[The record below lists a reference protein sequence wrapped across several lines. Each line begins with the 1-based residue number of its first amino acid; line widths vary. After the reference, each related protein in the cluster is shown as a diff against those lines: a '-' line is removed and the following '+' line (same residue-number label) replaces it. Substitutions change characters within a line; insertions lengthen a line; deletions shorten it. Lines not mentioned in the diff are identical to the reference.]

1 MHDLQLM
8 NWEKYKIH
16 ACLRKCD
23 FDLLLRYAI
32 MKEGVSVGAYQAAYF
47 AEKTIWDGYFRNP
60 ENCIHNQQRVFT
72 LLLLL
77 LLLLLI

>member
-1 MHDLQLM
+1 LHDLQLM

-47 AEKTIWDGYFRNP
+47 AEKTI
-60 ENCIHNQQRVFT
+60 
-72 LLLLL
+72 
-77 LLLLLI
+77 